1 MAGALDDLVVV
12 ESGPGWPIAMCGR
25 LLAELGAT
33 VIKIEPPEGDPLRRD
48 PPLHADGIGHR
59 FHIAAAGKRSLAI
72 DPGSASDRA
81 RVRRLAGVADIVLTG
96 HPEDAPQ
103 ELEGA
108 ADRDDAIVCRL
119 TPLGLEPAPP
129 WRAGI
134 DGVMQGVAG
143 IMATTGFADEE
154 QRRAGSNL
162 ADGVAALYAAIGI
175 LAALH
180 HRDVTGAG
188 QSLDLAVRDCVM
200 TYLLLWLPRYFMT
213 GKAPERQGNRHLSSV
228 PWNSYPTRDGWIMVC
243 TSTDDQWYRMC
254 ELLERPDLG
263 RGSRFELLTGR
274 MPEADFIDRLVA
286 RWTRDRT
293 AAEAIEILEE
303 RGIPA
308 GAIRTLG
315 EVLRNPHS
323 AARRVAIEIPDHEG
337 GTVLTA
343 GPLAKMSLTPG
354 TIDRCAPRLDQ
365 DRSDIDALLP
375 QWEGRGRARPQEPTL
390 AGALGDVTVV
400 ESGVFGAGPF
410 AGKLLAEL
418 GARVVKLESP
428 TGDGMRHYQPRYG
441 ATSYPFHLYNAGKA
455 SLAAD
460 LKSDSGRDEA
470 LRALERADVYI
481 ENLGPGVVDRLGL
494 GHADLRARNPGLVYC
509 SVSGYGRS
517 GPYAGRRAYDTVI
530 QGESGIMSLTG
541 GAGRPTKIG
550 VSAADLLGP
559 TFACVAILA
568 ALHYR
573 SRHGAGQVVDAS
585 MFDVCVWTTQ
595 TMWPEAAVRDGS
607 AAPDRSDLRRPG
619 GIYPAADGTVSIG
632 VETDAQR
639 RDLAA
644 LVGFEPAAGRPA
656 DPSIEPGSRL
666 DRAAAAWTR
675 SRPVAT
681 VVRLC
686 QGVGVPA
693 GRVCSIAEVMTDP
706 RTAEREMLVRTRDAD
721 GQPLILTGSPF
732 KLSRTPGRIA
742 ARGPLL
748 DERKPAAG
756 PPAAALAAGESP
768 VIAPRPP
775 AAAPAEGAQPRPR
788 PASMT
793 LAGGG
798 A

>member
-33 VIKIEPPEGDPLRRD
+33 VIKLEPPEGDPLRHDR
-48 PPLHADGIGHR
+48 PLHADGIGHR

-96 HPEDAPQ
+96 HPEDAPRD
-103 ELEGA
+103 LEDA

-129 WRAGI
+129 WHAGI

-143 IMATTGFADEE
+143 IMATTGFADDEP
-154 QRRAGSNL
+154 RRAGSNL

-180 HRDVTGAG
+180 HRDATGAG
-188 QSLDLAVRDCVM
+188 QSLDLAVRDCLM

-274 MPEADFIDRLVA
+274 MPEADFIDGLVT
-286 RWTRDRT
+286 RWTRDRA
-293 AAEAIEILEE
+293 AAEAIEILED

-337 GTVLTA
+337 GSVLTA

-375 QWEGRGRARPQEPTL
+375 QWESRGRPQPQEPTL
-390 AGALGDVTVV
+390 ASALGDVTVV

-418 GARVVKLESP
+418 GARVVKLESQ

-460 LKSDSGRDEA
+460 LKSDSGREEA
-470 LRALERADVYI
+470 LRALEGADVYI

-494 GHADLRARNPGLVYC
+494 GHADLRARSPGIVYC

-595 TMWPEAAVRDGS
+595 MMWPEAVAGDGS
-607 AAPDRSDLRRPG
+607 SAADRPARRADG
-619 GIYPAADGTVSIG
+619 VYPAADGAVSIG
-632 VETDAQR
+632 VESEAQR
-639 RDLAA
+639 RELVA
-644 LVGFEPAAGRPA
+644 LVGLEAEAGRRPA
-656 DPSIEPGSRL
+656 GLSIEPGSRIG
-666 DRAAAAWTR
+666 RAVAAWTR
-675 SRPVAT
+675 SHPVAT

-686 QGVGVPA
+686 QSAGVPA
-693 GRVCSIAEVMTDP
+693 GKVCSVAEVMTDP

-721 GQPLILTGSPF
+721 GQPLVLTGSPF

-748 DERKPAAG
+748 DEREPAAG
-756 PPAAALAAGESP
+756 RPAAALAAGESP
-768 VIAPRPP
+768 LLARCPP
-775 AAAPAEGAQPRPR
+775 APAPAEDAQSRPR
-788 PASMT
+788 TASMT